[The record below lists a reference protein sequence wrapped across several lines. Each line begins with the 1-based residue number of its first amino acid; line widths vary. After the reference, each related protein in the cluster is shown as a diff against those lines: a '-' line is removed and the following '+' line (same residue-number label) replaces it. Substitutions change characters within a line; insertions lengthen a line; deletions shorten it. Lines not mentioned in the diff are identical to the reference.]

1 MLGLALLFLIA
12 FALIALIGSALI
24 VLMIVRPRRK
34 TYAVAIARGQPT
46 DPADLDLPAETATFH
61 LPGNHTTP
69 GWIITGEK
77 PDAPTALV
85 LHGHGDCR
93 YGALLRAKQL
103 TPYAGHVVVF
113 DWPAH
118 GECTAP
124 WMTCGTREP
133 ADAVAVLDGLPDAM
147 RDKPIVLFGYS
158 LGAQI
163 GIKTA
168 ALFPDRFAGLIAD
181 GPYRRW
187 DSPIRQRLR
196 FHGVPALPFV
206 PLVGAFFWMTGLIRN
221 FDRIAFA
228 KQLQCPLLVLHGT
241 NDRVCPIEEGRQ
253 LADAAPNA
261 TFVAIEGGLHNHL
274 YDHDPETYH
283 TALSAFF
290 SSIESATC
298 QTPSPA

>member
-1 MLGLALLFLIA
+1 MPGLALLFLTA
-12 FALIALIGSALI
+12 FVLITLIGSGAI
-24 VLMIVRPRRK
+24 ILMIVRPRRK
-34 TYAVAIARGQPT
+34 TYAIAVARGQPT
-46 DPADLDLPAETATFH
+46 EPADLSLSADAATFH

-77 PDAPTALV
+77 SDGPTVLV

-93 YGALLRAKQL
+93 YGALLRAQQL
-103 TPYAGHVVVF
+103 VPYAGRVVVF

-124 WMTCGTREP
+124 WMTCGVREP
-133 ADAVAVLDGLPDAM
+133 ADAVAVLDGLPDEI
-147 RDKPIVLFGYS
+147 RDQPIVLYGYS

-196 FHGVPALPFV
+196 HHRVPALPFV
-206 PLVGAFFWMTGLIRN
+206 PLVGAFFWITGLIRN
-221 FDRIAFA
+221 FDRLAFA
-228 KQLQCPLLVLHGT
+228 KQLRCPLLVLHGT
-241 NDRVCPIEEGRQ
+241 EDRVCPIQEGRQ
-253 LADAAPNA
+253 LADAAPDA
-261 TFVAIEGGLHNHL
+261 TFVAVEGGQHNHL

-283 TALSAFF
+283 AALSQFF
-290 SSIESATC
+290 SQIKSQSC
-298 QTPSPA
+298 QTTSPP